1 MSMKLPIHAHFC
13 RRAILTRKVGQTNL
27 SWHAIRVHISRSVHA
42 RLQVSVCSGYDF
54 LRFIDHRNPQPWC
67 YLYKPGILLAEFV
80 TNARLLDYTSVVP
93 LHFSMRKA
101 GASTGPAK
109 IPGPWLPG
117 RRGNA
122 TETPSPLSGD
132 TPRRPGAAGFLTP
145 FGSLNLLLPVKNLP
159 PFSYPSMPLLDPWV
173 ASAFFLGTMCGQG
186 GVRAHSVAVD

>member
-1 MSMKLPIHAHFC
+1 M
-13 RRAILTRKVGQTNL
+13 L
-27 SWHAIRVHISRSVHA
+27 SGFISRSVHA

-145 FGSLNLLLPVKNLP
+145 FGSLNLLLPVKIYLP
-159 PFSYPSMPLLDPWV
+159 LAIPPCHCLTHGWRQLFSW
-173 ASAFFLGTMCGQG
+173 GQCVG
-186 GVRAHSVAVD
+186 KEESGHTAWQ